1 MLFFK
6 NFYELPESTKQPQN
20 VTSYQQKGHGKTMNI
35 NSSGVPA
42 RGHDATHLEQCGKK
56 QLLFC
61 QALWQ
66 GSAWV

>member
-1 MLFFK
+1 
-6 NFYELPESTKQPQN
+6 
-20 VTSYQQKGHGKTMNI
+20 MNI